1 MIFTTTTSVLS
12 GLRSAPA
19 AFAAGEGFVISD
31 ANAPTIFSSRINV
44 DIVPL
49 LDDLKNVTG
58 ASAEIFSF
66 SSWNGHSFVLRG
78 VDLVNLNKT
87 GPRFSMFELT
97 PHGSTSEFD
106 SALVGT
112 RLLDRL
118 GIQLPF
124 TIPVVGS
131 YSFKVQFLKVVGWF
145 QSGSPLDDEML
156 ISLGAARQLTGMA
169 DGEASIIRVSTSHPD
184 WLTNLLSP
192 KAARFALFNLHTS
205 TAQVAKGEPVTIDV
219 VVRNW
224 GSEAG
229 IVNVTFTEQDR
240 EIGWS
245 SVTLN
250 ASVSK
255 TVTKDFASDVV
266 GPHSIQVSIGGEFPV
281 KLWANYS
288 VVEPYLTLATP
299 AIVTVGSSF
308 NVTAKL
314 FNGLPAPSASLSF
327 DSQAAVADSEGR
339 ATFAANMAGAFAVN
353 ATLSGYSPCSAMVS
367 VVDPA
372 TLPHTFAPGIVS
384 ASFAPAEIR
393 TSELVTGIVVVEN
406 DGTLAGVFNVVVY
419 VDNQPSMTIAVN
431 LSGMSSETLSFTMG
445 GLAAGIR
452 TLQVGS
458 FAAQVTVQPWI
469 ADNPDLVQLVI
480 RYSGSGSLASS
491 SSIPIYQ
498 AAKISQGNVAVALF
512 AIGAISALLAGLA
525 VTSVFSKELREGRRR
540 LGVLKTIGASRSA
553 IRGMVL
559 PQALE
564 NALAGAAIG
573 IALGII
579 AADQLSRS
587 GMFFLFGHEFAL
599 DVNTSLLV
607 LVLFGAV
614 AISVLSALVSA
625 TVAVRESAIRSIKRL
640 EDESGERPRIDEL
653 LDD

>member
-1 MIFTTTTSVLS
+1 MIFTTTTSILS

-19 AFAAGEGFVISD
+19 AFAGGEGFVISD
-31 ANAPTIFSSRINV
+31 TNAPTIFSSRISV
-44 DIVPL
+44 DMVPL
-49 LDDLKNVTG
+49 LEGQKNITG

-66 SSWNGHSFVLRG
+66 SSWSGHSFVLRG
-78 VDLVNLNKT
+78 VDLVSLNKT
-87 GPRFSMFELT
+87 GPQFSKFELT

-106 SALVGT
+106 SALVGA

-131 YSFKVQFLKVVGWF
+131 YSFKVQFLKIVGWF
-145 QSGSPLDDEML
+145 QSDSPLDDELL

-192 KAARFALFNLHTS
+192 KAARFALFDLHTS
-205 TAQVAKGEPVTIDV
+205 AAQVAKGEPLTVQVGI
-219 VVRNW
+219 RNW
-224 GSEAG
+224 GSKAG
-229 IVNVTFTEQDR
+229 IVNVTFSEQDR

-245 SVTLN
+245 SVALN

-255 TVTKDFASDVV
+255 TIAKDFVSDAI
-266 GPHSIQVSIGGEFPV
+266 GAHSIRVSIGGEFPV
-281 KLWANYS
+281 KLFANYS
-288 VVEPYLTLATP
+288 VVEPYLTLAAP
-299 AIVTVGSSF
+299 AIVTLGSSF

-327 DSQAAVADSEGR
+327 DSQTAMADSEGR
-339 ATFAANMAGAFAVN
+339 ATFAANSVGSFAVN
-353 ATLSGYSPCSAMVS
+353 ATLSGYSPGSAMVS

-372 TLPHTFAPGIVS
+372 TLPDAFVPRIAS
-384 ASFAPAEIR
+384 ASFAPVEIK
-393 TSELVTGIVVVEN
+393 TSESVSGVVVVEN
-406 DGTLAGVFNVVVY
+406 DGTLAGMFNVVVY
-419 VDNQPSMTIAVN
+419 VDNQPSMTMAIN
-431 LSGMSSETLSFTMG
+431 LSGLSSETLSFNVG
-445 GLAAGIR
+445 SLAAGIR

-458 FAAQVTVQPWI
+458 FAAQVVVQPWI

-480 RYSGSGSLASS
+480 RYSGSGSLSSS

-512 AIGAISALLAGLA
+512 AIGAISALLAVLA

-540 LGVLKTIGASRSA
+540 LGVLKTIGASGSA
-553 IRGMVL
+553 IRGMVF

-587 GMFFLFGHEFAL
+587 GVFFLFGHEFSL
-599 DVNTSLLV
+599 DMNTSLLI
-607 LVLFGAV
+607 LVLFGSV
-614 AISVLSALVSA
+614 VISVLSALVSA
-625 TVAVRESAIRSIKRL
+625 TIAGRGSAIRSIRML
-640 EDESGERPRIDEL
+640 EDESGEQPRIDEL